1 VAHAVER
8 LLCKHEA
15 LSSNSTSAQKKKEIY
30 LQFGLLSIYYV
41 SGTVVEAK
49 DVTVRKTVPV
59 LMEYIV

>member
-1 VAHAVER
+1 
-8 LLCKHEA
+8 
-15 LSSNSTSAQKKKEIY
+15 
-30 LQFGLLSIYYV
+30 LSIYYV